1 MSTPPL
7 FKQMAFCLISLF
19 IFSSLSSSVTAQT
32 KDEIIN
38 GSYFV
43 AFGRYASSSELN
55 FWRQKVGNSNIQQ
68 MVNNHRQYIQSNQ
81 YEREQTI
88 KRSYMDAF
96 GWQPSADEVRYWS
109 GQNKTYAELMTNHI
123 NNWLNVYAD
132 KKELVIKQS
141 YYKVFNR
148 SATPAEVKYWMSQP
162 TRSFVQLVAMH
173 TTWKQQNQNNSSATN
188 IKPNLNSNGIST
200 AMLSPQAVSGVIAAG
215 GGNVIAAGGG
225 NVIAAGGGN
234 VIAAGGGN

>member
-1 MSTPPL
+1 MRTTPRC
-7 FKQMAFCLISLF
+7 KRMAFCLISLF
-19 IFSSLSSSVTAQT
+19 MLSCLSSSVVAQT

-43 AFGRYASSSELN
+43 AFGRYPNSAELN
-55 FWRQKVGNSNIQQ
+55 YWRQHVGNSTIQQ
-68 MVNNHRQYIQSNQ
+68 MVNNHRQYIQTNQ

-88 KRSYMDAF
+88 RRSYMDAF
-96 GWQPSADEVRYWS
+96 GWQPSADEIRYWS
-109 GQNKTYAELMTNHI
+109 GQNKTYGELMTNHI
-123 NNWLNVYAD
+123 NNWLNVYPD

-141 YYKVFNR
+141 YYKVFGR
-148 SATPAEVKYWMSQP
+148 SATAAELKYWMGQP
-162 TRSFVQLVAMH
+162 TYSFVQLVAMH
-173 TTWKQQNQNNSSATN
+173 TTWKQKNQSNSSVIS
-188 IKPNLNSNGIST
+188 IKPNINTNGIST
-200 AMLSPQAVSGVIAAG
+200 AGLSPQAISGVIAAG